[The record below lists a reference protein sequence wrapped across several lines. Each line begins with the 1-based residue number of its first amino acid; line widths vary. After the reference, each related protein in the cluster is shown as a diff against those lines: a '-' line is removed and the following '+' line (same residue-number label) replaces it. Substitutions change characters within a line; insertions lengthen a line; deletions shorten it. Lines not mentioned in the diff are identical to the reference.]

1 METKSERV
9 ARGRPVGWDVP
20 YAAMGGLVGFSSL
33 LEGHLGQG
41 AAGSGEIDPTIAGGS
56 DKARTTLHFISLRFS
71 IVTRINNHVDRIILE
86 RLTQR
91 NVSVTTMR
99 GMQRAAR
106 LSRVVEWRWRGI
118 VSVLLRMFFFKKNCS
133 FKTTKWP
140 MKKCAVASCSLVA
153 WLKSFKV
160 LLSQNSAP
168 RTHKRILPWLWRYN
182 LCHVLN
188 ILNAT
193 VPV

>member
-71 IVTRINNHVDRIILE
+71 IVTRTNNHVDRIILE

-91 NVSVTTMR
+91 NVSVTAMR
-99 GMQRAAR
+99 GLQRAAR

-118 VSVLLRMFFFKKNCS
+118 VSVLLRMLKKNCS
-133 FKTTKWP
+133 FKTTKSP
-140 MKKCAVASCSLVA
+140 MKK
-153 WLKSFKV
+153 
-160 LLSQNSAP
+160 
-168 RTHKRILPWLWRYN
+168 
-182 LCHVLN
+182 
-188 ILNAT
+188 
-193 VPV
+193 